1 MKKSKSKKGRNSM
14 LMIVSF
20 LAITFFMS
28 SCMTMGLGHLSP
40 TPDQYKNHPNEIS
53 YVDPVCGNSM
63 EQVSE
68 DLSYEYGGTTYY
80 FHSLDCLN
88 EFKQAPENY
97 IANNN
102 INNHRNNYG
111 MMWGLGAAAMIGMML
126 LMIL

>member
-1 MKKSKSKKGRNSM
+1 MKKSKSKKGRNSG
-14 LMIVSF
+14 LKIVSF

-28 SCMTMGLGHLSP
+28 SCMTMGIGHLYS
-40 TPDQYKNHPNEIS
+40 TPNQYQNHPNEIS

-80 FHSLDCLN
+80 FHSSDCLN

-111 MMWGLGAAAMIGMML
+111 MMWGLGAAAMVGMML